1 MTPNVPATPSS
12 SVARGA
18 ALNLVG
24 AAVFGLSGFVF
35 ALVLSNQLGAAD
47 AGRFWIGLAV
57 YNIVS
62 RIAELGTASGLVHG
76 VARARSTSRAETI
89 PAIVRVALG
98 PVILAAVIG
107 VISIVGLAFTV
118 FADGG
123 EPDSVLLAFAPF
135 VLVAALYTPIVQGL
149 RGFGSMTANV
159 AIDRIGRGIVQ
170 PGLAIAALQLWDSVA
185 IAALAWGVAALLL
198 GIVASGVFSR
208 SATRVRSDASTAD
221 VDRSEVSHEFWT
233 FTKPRIGGQMLD
245 VMVLWIDVLLVGA
258 LASPT
263 AAGIYGAVSRFAIV
277 GMFVAEALM
286 KVVGPRTAEL
296 MAKHDLPSIAA
307 LRRESAIAHTA
318 IVWPVYVVVIVFAPT
333 LASIF
338 GAEFVDGA
346 ASLRILAIG
355 LLISSLFGPVGS
367 ILLMSGDSKATLRVG
382 IMGFATNL
390 VLNLVL
396 VPIMGIEGAAVA
408 WAATFVVRAVANRA
422 ACQRAGIEIDLPP
435 TVRIAGALLVSVGLA
450 ALATRSVLGG
460 DVLGTVVAGA
470 IAAALMLGVLVLTK
484 PLVGGAQPARAAST

>member
-1 MTPNVPATPSS
+1 MTPNQPTTP

-35 ALVLSNQLGAAD
+35 ALVLSNQLGPTD

-76 VARARSTSRAETI
+76 VARARSTDRAETI
-89 PAIVRVALG
+89 PTIVRVALG
-98 PVILAAVIG
+98 PVLVAATVG
-107 VISIVGLAFTV
+107 VGIIVGLAFTV
-118 FADGG
+118 FAEGG
-123 EPDSVLLAFAPF
+123 EPDGVLLAFAPF
-135 VLVAALYTPIVQGL
+135 VVVAALYTPIVQGL

-170 PGLAIAALQLWDSVA
+170 PGLAILALQLWDSVP
-185 IAALAWGVAALLL
+185 AAAVAWGVAALVL
-198 GIVASGVFSR
+198 GLVASGVFRR
-208 SATRVRSDASTAD
+208 SAAALRGVAPTSAI
-221 VDRSEVSHEFWT
+221 DRSTTSDEFWT

-263 AAGIYGAVSRFAIV
+263 AAGVYGAVSRFAIV

-296 MAKHDLPSIAA
+296 MAKDDLPAIAA

-318 IVWPVYVVVIVFAPT
+318 VVWPVYVVVIVFAPT

-338 GAEFVDGA
+338 GPEFVDGA
-346 ASLRILAIG
+346 ASLRILAVG

-367 ILLMSGDSKATLRVG
+367 ILLMSGDSRATLRVG
-382 IMGFATNL
+382 VMGFATNL

-408 WAATFVVRAVANRA
+408 WAATFVVRALANTVACR
-422 ACQRAGIEIDLPP
+422 RAGIDIDVAP
-435 TVRIAGALLVSVGLA
+435 TLRIAVGLALVVGLA
-450 ALATRSVLGG
+450 AIGSRALLGPDVVGAVGAGAVAALAALAVLAATR
-460 DVLGTVVAGA
+460 
-470 IAAALMLGVLVLTK
+470 
-484 PLVGGAQPARAAST
+484 PLVGGGRTARAAST